1 MFIGFRQGNFN
12 TSMTSFINNQP
23 NITNLP
29 FESTS
34 VQYSSK
40 HNGLYLFVSR
50 LLRPLW
56 NIKAVNMETTDGKTY
71 VIYYY
76 SNLHF
81 NTIIIVKFLFL
92 DS

>member
-1 MFIGFRQGNFN
+1 
-12 TSMTSFINNQP
+12 MTTFLNNQS

-34 VQYSSK
+34 VVYSSK

-71 VIYYY
+71 VIYKYIY
-76 SNLHF
+76 MHKLH
-81 NTIIIVKFLFL
+81 IFLL
-92 DS
+92 EYLIYV

>member
-1 MFIGFRQGNFN
+1 MYFLCITTFLGFRPNNFT
-12 TSMTSFINNQP
+12 TSPSMQTFINNQT

-29 FESTS
+29 FETTS

-56 NIKAVNMETTDGKTY
+56 NIKAVNTEITDGNTY
-71 VIYYY
+71 VIFL
-76 SNLHF
+76 NNQFF
-81 NTIIIVKFLFL
+81 NEYNF
-92 DS
+92 

>member
-1 MFIGFRQGNFN
+1 MSGNL
-12 TSMTSFINNQP
+12 TASMPTLINNQQ

-34 VQYSSK
+34 VQYSYK

-71 VIYYY
+71 VI
-76 SNLHF
+76 
-81 NTIIIVKFLFL
+81 
-92 DS
+92 

>member
-1 MFIGFRQGNFN
+1 MYDLFLYCIYLYEIFSGFRPSNVT
-12 TSMTSFINNQP
+12 TSMTTLKNNQS

-56 NIKAVNMETTDGKTY
+56 CIKAVNMETTDGKTY
-71 VIYYY
+71 VIQ
-76 SNLHF
+76 
-81 NTIIIVKFLFL
+81 
-92 DS
+92 

>member
-1 MFIGFRQGNFN
+1 
-12 TSMTSFINNQP
+12 MTTFINNQS

-40 HNGLYLFVSR
+40 HNALYLFVSR

-56 NIKAVNMETTDGKTY
+56 GIKAVNLETTDGKTY
-71 VIYYY
+71 VI
-76 SNLHF
+76 
-81 NTIIIVKFLFL
+81 
-92 DS
+92 

>member
-1 MFIGFRQGNFN
+1 
-12 TSMTSFINNQP
+12 MTSFVNNQP

-71 VIYYY
+71 VI
-76 SNLHF
+76 
-81 NTIIIVKFLFL
+81 IIVLTYHYITYH
-92 DS
+92 

>member
-1 MFIGFRQGNFN
+1 MFKKYISLYLGFRPG
-12 TSMTSFINNQP
+12 SFTTTMPTCVNNQP

-56 NIKAVNMETTDGKTY
+56 SIKAVNMETTDGKTY
-71 VIYYY
+71 VINY
-76 SNLHF
+76 
-81 NTIIIVKFLFL
+81 
-92 DS
+92 

>member
-1 MFIGFRQGNFN
+1 MTNFVN
-12 TSMTSFINNQP
+12 SQP

-29 FESTS
+29 FETTS

-71 VIYYY
+71 VIYLLYILY
-76 SNLHF
+76 MN
-81 NTIIIVKFLFL
+81 VKLI
-92 DS
+92 

>member
-1 MFIGFRQGNFN
+1 MCISLFLDFRPGSY
-12 TSMTSFINNQP
+12 TTTMPTFINNHP

-56 NIKAVNMETTDGKTY
+56 SIKAVNMETTDGKTY
-71 VIYYY
+71 VIQ
-76 SNLHF
+76 HF
-81 NTIIIVKFLFL
+81 FCF
-92 DS
+92 

>member
-1 MFIGFRQGNFN
+1 MVYSRNEICNYSFLGFNQSHLTTPPSTQAFIK
-12 TSMTSFINNQP
+12 NQI

-71 VIYYY
+71 VIY
-76 SNLHF
+76 
-81 NTIIIVKFLFL
+81 K
-92 DS
+92 

>member
-1 MFIGFRQGNFN
+1 
-12 TSMTSFINNQP
+12 MTTFMNNQT

-34 VQYSSK
+34 VHYSSK

-71 VIYYY
+71 V
-76 SNLHF
+76 
-81 NTIIIVKFLFL
+81 T
-92 DS
+92 